1 MSQRNADEPIDDAA
15 TVVPI
20 SRYDTMVDSAPCSP
34 ASVSDPHLD
43 KIAPDAAA
51 EAAAPEGLEDQT
63 NFLPTRQVILVFLG
77 LSIAL
82 ACSMLDQ
89 TM

>member
-1 MSQRNADEPIDDAA
+1 MSQRNADELIDDAA
-15 TVVPI
+15 TIVPM
-20 SRYDTMVDSAPCSP
+20 SRHDTMVESSPCSP
-34 ASVSDPHLD
+34 ASVSDAHLG
-43 KIAPDAAA
+43 KNATDAATG
-51 EAAAPEGLEDQT
+51 APEGLEDQT